1 MGMPA
6 RDRPCKKTDWTE
18 LMKKRKKRFL
28 VVLIPMILIVIVAA
42 VTLGVPLYQKYSY
55 GTDRADLGEHY
66 GVSGDMSAII
76 LQNDQLPRQALV
88 RDGRCYFDMDTVKAY
103 LTEGFFYDSS
113 YNGGCLMYTTAM
125 ETYEVCDGA
134 SSYSVSS
141 VMTDLGFP
149 LTLREND
156 KLYVSADYLRMFA
169 TFTVDIYDKHVQLY
183 TQWGNTHEMRTV
195 TRDTWIREKG
205 GIKSPI
211 LRDVEKGET
220 VELIEAMEEWSKV
233 KTSDGIIGYI
243 ENKRMSITE
252 PYVDMAPAA
261 PALPEYTSVMLDTK
275 VDLGFHPIYGVAGN
289 DTIGEALSEA
299 VGMNVIAPTWISLTD
314 NEGNFRNFGTAE
326 YVNRAHQ
333 SGVRVWAVVDNFN
346 YANEN
351 GIDIDETYLLS
362 DTPRR
367 RQLASDLVA
376 AVTAIGAD
384 GINFDFEGIP
394 EESGVYF
401 VQFLREISVLCR
413 QSGLCLSTDNYVP
426 YEFNSF
432 YRLDLQGQFV
442 DYVLIMGYDEHYP
455 SGGVAGSVASI
466 GFVQNGLNMT
476 LAKVPSQ
483 KIINAVPF
491 YTVLWT
497 TKDGQTSGQYIT
509 LVNQA
514 DFLARVGQTPVWDDE
529 TAQNYVEW
537 REGTT
542 LYQLWLEDTQSITA
556 KLNVMNTMDL
566 GGVGA
571 WRIGY
576 GNADVWNLLRLYTYG
591 Q

>member
-1 MGMPA
+1 
-6 RDRPCKKTDWTE
+6 
-18 LMKKRKKRFL
+18 
-28 VVLIPMILIVIVAA
+28 
-42 VTLGVPLYQKYSY
+42 
-55 GTDRADLGEHY
+55 
-66 GVSGDMSAII
+66 
-76 LQNDQLPRQALV
+76 
-88 RDGRCYFDMDTVKAY
+88 
-103 LTEGFFYDSS
+103 
-113 YNGGCLMYTTAM
+113 
-125 ETYEVCDGA
+125 
-134 SSYSVSS
+134 
-141 VMTDLGFP
+141 
-149 LTLREND
+149 
-156 KLYVSADYLRMFA
+156 
-169 TFTVDIYDKHVQLY
+169 
-183 TQWGNTHEMRTV
+183 MRTI
-195 TRDTWIREKG
+195 TKDTWVREKG

-243 ENKRMSITE
+243 ENKRMSITG
-252 PYVDMAPAA
+252 PTVDEAPIG
-261 PALPEYTSVMLDTK
+261 PALPEYTSVRLDTK
-275 VDLGFHPIYGVAGN
+275 VDLGFHPVYGVAGN
-289 DTIGEALSEA
+289 DTLGEALREA
-299 VGMNVIAPTWISLTD
+299 AGMNVIAPTWISLTD
-314 NEGNFRNFGTAE
+314 SEGSFRNFGTAD
-326 YVNRAHQ
+326 YVNNAHLQ
-333 SGVRVWAVVDNFN
+333 GVKVWAVVDNFN

-401 VQFLREISVLCR
+401 VQFLREVSVLCR
-413 QSGLCLSTDNYVP
+413 QCGLCLSTDNYVP

-466 GFVQNGLNMT
+466 GYVQNGLNMT
-476 LAKVPSQ
+476 LEKVPSQ

-491 YTVLWT
+491 YTVLWKTEGGKT
-497 TKDGQTSGQYIT
+497 TGQYIT
-509 LVNQA
+509 YINQA
-514 DFLARVGQTPVWDDE
+514 DFLARVGQTPSWDDT

>member
-1 MGMPA
+1 M
-6 RDRPCKKTDWTE
+6 
-18 LMKKRKKRFL
+18 RKKKNRFL

-42 VTLGVPLYQKYSY
+42 ISLGIPLYKKYSY
-55 GTDRADLGEHY
+55 GTERADLAAHY
-66 GVSGDMSAII
+66 GVSGEMAAII
-76 LQNDQLPRQALV
+76 LQNDQIPDQALV
-88 RDGRCYFDMDTVKAY
+88 RNGRCYFDMGTVRTY
-103 LTEGFFYDSS
+103 LTEGFFYDAS
-113 YNGGCLMYTTAM
+113 YNGGCLMYTTAK

-134 SSYSVSS
+134 SSYGVSG

-156 KLYVSADYLRMFA
+156 KLYISADYLKMFA
-169 TFTVDIYDKHVQLY
+169 TFTVDIYDCHVQLT
-183 TQWGNTHEMRTV
+183 TQWGNNHEMRTV
-195 TRDTWIREKG
+195 TRNTQIREKG

-211 LRDVEKGET
+211 LRDVERGET

-243 ENKRMSITE
+243 ENKRMTSAESYIDIR
-252 PYVDMAPAA
+252 PMD
-261 PALPEYTSVMLDTK
+261 PALPEYTSVRLDTR
-275 VDLGFHPIYGVAGN
+275 VCLGFHPIYGVAGN
-289 DTIGEALSEA
+289 DTIGEAINEA
-299 VGMNVIAPTWISLTD
+299 IGMNVIAPTWISLTD
-314 NEGNFRNFGTAE
+314 NEGNFRNFSSAD
-326 YVNRAHQ
+326 YVNRAHNN
-333 SGVRVWAVVDNFN
+333 GLKVWVVVDNFN

-351 GIDIDETYLLS
+351 GIDIDETQLLS
-362 DTPRR
+362 DTDRR
-367 RQLASDLVA
+367 RKLASDLVS
-376 AVTAIGAD
+376 AVLAVGAD
-384 GINFDFEGIP
+384 GLNFDFEGMP
-394 EESGVYF
+394 ESSSAYLI
-401 VQFLREISVLCR
+401 QFLRETSVLCR
-413 QSGLCLSTDNYVP
+413 QNGICLSTDNYVP

-466 GFVQNGLNMT
+466 GYVQNGLNMT
-476 LAKVPSQ
+476 LEKVPSQ
-483 KIINAVPF
+483 KIINAIPF

-497 TKDGQTSGQYIT
+497 TSDGKTSGQYIT

-514 DFLARVGQTPVWDDE
+514 DFLQRVGQTPVWDDV
-529 TAQNYVEW
+529 TGQNYAEW

-542 LYQLWLEDTQSITA
+542 LYQIWLEDSQSITA

-576 GNADVWNLLRLYTYG
+576 GNADAWNLLRLYTYG